1 MVNMGF
7 ETNYAP
13 YEGGAG
19 NLDNNIACT
28 NAVNTASYNFNLTPG
43 GYIAGNPAVV
53 EGGTNPLDII
63 NNEGGTYDPPLDNIN
78 SGGGGQCGGAKR
90 RRRGRKS
97 KRSKKLRRSNKSRLS
112 TRSKKSKSKVRS
124 KVKKLSKRSQNKS
137 FKKSLKKK
145 SRKSLK

>member
-1 MVNMGF
+1 MDFG
-7 ETNYAP
+7 TSYAP

-19 NLDNNIACT
+19 NLDNTIACT

-63 NNEGGTYDPPLDNIN
+63 NNEGGTYDSPLGNIN
-78 SGGGGQCGGAKR
+78 GDGGGGGQCGGAKR

-97 KRSKKLRRSNKSRLS
+97 KRSKKLKRSNKSRLS
-112 TRSKKSKSKVRS
+112 TRSRKSKSKVRS
-124 KVKKLSKRSQNKS
+124 KVKKVTRKTQNKS
-137 FKKSLKKK
+137 FRKSLKKK

>member
-1 MVNMGF
+1 MVNMDF

-19 NLDNNIACT
+19 NLDNTIACT

-53 EGGTNPLDII
+53 EGGADPLELI

-78 SGGGGQCGGAKR
+78 SDGQCGGGKR

-112 TRSKKSKSKVRS
+112 TRSRKSKSKVRS
-124 KVKKLSKRSQNKS
+124 KVKKVARKTQNKS
-137 FKKSLKKK
+137 FRKSIKKK

>member
-1 MVNMGF
+1 MVNMDFG
-7 ETNYAP
+7 TSYAP

-19 NLDNNIACT
+19 NLDNTIACT

-53 EGGTNPLDII
+53 EGGTDPLDII
-63 NNEGGTYDPPLDNIN
+63 NNEGGSNPLDNIN
-78 SGGGGQCGGAKR
+78 SDQCGGAKR

-112 TRSKKSKSKVRS
+112 TRSRKSKSKVRS

-137 FKKSLKKK
+137 FRKSLKKK

>member
-1 MVNMGF
+1 MDFG
-7 ETNYAP
+7 TSYAP

-19 NLDNNIACT
+19 NLDNTIACT

-53 EGGTNPLDII
+53 PGGADSLELINNQGGTNPLD
-63 NNEGGTYDPPLDNIN
+63 NIN
-78 SGGGGQCGGAKR
+78 SDQCGGAKR

-112 TRSKKSKSKVRS
+112 TRSRKSKSKVRS

-137 FKKSLKKK
+137 FRKSLKKR

>member
-1 MVNMGF
+1 MDF

-19 NLDNNIACT
+19 NLDNTIACT

-63 NNEGGTYDPPLDNIN
+63 NNQGGSNPLDNIN
-78 SGGGGQCGGAKR
+78 SDGQCGGAKR

-112 TRSKKSKSKVRS
+112 TRSRKSKSKVRS
-124 KVKKLSKRSQNKS
+124 KVKKVTRKTQNKS
-137 FKKSLKKK
+137 FRKSLKKK

>member
-1 MVNMGF
+1 MDF

-19 NLDNNIACT
+19 NLDNTIACT
-28 NAVNTASYNFNLTPG
+28 NAVNTASYNFNLTHG

-53 EGGTNPLDII
+53 EGGADPLELI
-63 NNEGGTYDPPLDNIN
+63 NNEGGSNPLDNIN
-78 SGGGGQCGGAKR
+78 SDGGGQCGGAKR

-112 TRSKKSKSKVRS
+112 TRSRKSKSKVRS

-137 FKKSLKKK
+137 FRKSLKKR